1 MSKKIMILSFLF
13 LLVIPV
19 FCFSQAARRTPKVTF
34 DYIEADVK
42 NVIRS
47 LSEVSGKNIVISE
60 AVKGKVTMKL
70 EDVFWDEALDI
81 VVSTAGLRKAETDNI
96 IKIMTAKEF
105 EEERKAKELERDAFR
120 KERLEKQ
127 KLGEEFVTE
136 TVYLSYA
143 APADVEKMLKSTSSG
158 TTGGAA
164 SVKGFL
170 SEFGTITQ
178 VPWNNA
184 IIIRDTKENVE
195 NIVKVVK
202 EQDRKPSQIQ
212 IDCKIVQANANFSR
226 ELGIQWGTSYS
237 TSIGGRDIE
246 LTGARTG
253 SGTEATGARSSTSPL
268 GTTTTTVPYSVN
280 LPATVGEGSGGVL
293 GIFIG
298 SANDSAL
305 LDVQLSALES
315 EGKGRILSNPKV
327 VASDNKKAIIQQG
340 KTIPYA
346 TTSNSGTS
354 TSWVEAVLGL
364 EVTPT
369 VTNDGYIKL
378 EILAKKDAPD
388 FSNQSG
394 GVPTIDK
401 KQATTL
407 LYVRDGETA
416 VIGGI
421 YEREETDSEDG
432 VPGLKNIPLLGW
444 LFKKS
449 AKNDTKTELLIFI
462 TPRILKNMYTNEG

>member
-1 MSKKIMILSFLF
+1 MILSFLF

-19 FCFSQAARRTPKVTF
+19 LCFSQATKKTTPKVTF

-70 EDVFWDEALDI
+70 DDVYWDEALDI
-81 VVSTAGLRKAETDNI
+81 VVSTAGLRKTETDNI
-96 IKIMTAKEF
+96 IKIMTVKEYDD
-105 EEERKAKELERDAFR
+105 ERKSKDLERDAFR

-136 TVYLSYA
+136 TIYLSYA
-143 APADVEKMLKSTSSG
+143 SPADVEKMLKATGST
-158 TTGGAA
+158 GAGA
-164 SVKGFL
+164 NVKGFL
-170 SEFGTITQ
+170 SEFGSITQ
-178 VPWNNA
+178 VSWNNA

-195 NIVKVVK
+195 NIIKVVK
-202 EQDRKPSQIQ
+202 EHDKKPNQIQ
-212 IDCKIVQANANFSR
+212 IDCKIVQATANFSK
-226 ELGIQWGTSYS
+226 ELGVQWGGSYH
-237 TSIGGRDIE
+237 TRIGGRNVE
-246 LTGARTG
+246 WSGARTG
-253 SGTEATGARSSTSPL
+253 AGSEATGTRSATSPL
-268 GTTTTTVPYSVN
+268 GTTNRTVPYSIN
-280 LPATVGEGSGGVL
+280 LPAAVGESSGGVL
-293 GIFIG
+293 GMFIG
-298 SANDSAL
+298 SADDSLL
-305 LDVQLSALES
+305 LDVQLSALEA

-327 VASDNKKAIIQQG
+327 VTSDNKKAVIQQG

-346 TTSNSGTS
+346 TTSTSGTQ
-354 TSWVEAVLGL
+354 TSWTEAVLGL

-401 KQATTL
+401 KQASTL
-407 LYVRDGETA
+407 LYIKDGETA

-421 YEREETDSEDG
+421 YERDESDSVDG
-432 VPGLKNIPLLGW
+432 VPGLKNIPLFGW

-462 TPRILKNMYTNEG
+462 TPRILKTLYKNEG